1 MEKKKNNIK
10 NENNVLK
17 AIKNFFNNPT
27 PLFIAFIIIIV
38 FLLFYINQNINKDS
52 IMVGEVDQTEI
63 SVHNIHYFLN
73 DDINYFYADKAV
85 YSGENKTVYKYQIG
99 YFVENNKG
107 ELLDFATRSGSD
119 TDKGFK
125 LSDLINDMSGWN
137 FMERAD
143 SPYFFKKNIMPYIN
157 KIHFV
162 VLAST
167 DKDSDDADINIDYEV
182 NVINFTGK

>member
-1 MEKKKNNIK
+1 MEKKKNNSK
-10 NENNVLK
+10 RENKVLK
-17 AIKNFFNNPT
+17 VIKNFFNNPA
-27 PLFIAFIIIIV
+27 PLFIVFIVIIF
-38 FLLFYINQNINKDS
+38 FLLFYINQNMSKDI
-52 IMVGEVDQTEI
+52 IMVGEVDQKDVSI
-63 SVHNIHYFLN
+63 HNIHYFIN
-73 DDINYFYADKAV
+73 DDINYFYADKAL

-107 ELLDFATRSGSD
+107 ELLDFVTRSGSD
-119 TDKGFK
+119 LKKGFK
-125 LSDLINDMSGWN
+125 LADLINDMSGWN

>member
-1 MEKKKNNIK
+1 MEKKKNNSK
-10 NENNVLK
+10 RENKVLK
-17 AIKNFFNNPT
+17 VIKNFFNNPA
-27 PLFIAFIIIIV
+27 PLFIVFIVIIF
-38 FLLFYINQNINKDS
+38 FLLFYINQNMSKDI
-52 IMVGEVDQTEI
+52 IMVGEVDQKDVSI
-63 SVHNIHYFLN
+63 HNIHYFIN
-73 DDINYFYADKAV
+73 DDINYFYADKAL

-107 ELLDFATRSGSD
+107 ELLDFVTRSGSD
-119 TDKGFK
+119 LKKGFK
-125 LSDLINDMSGWN
+125 LADLINDMSGWN
-137 FMERAD
+137 FMEKAD

-167 DKDSDDADINIDYEV
+167 NKDSDEADIDIDYEV